1 MNDLLEAPTSSR
13 AAMFADDIKIFS
25 SIKSQDD
32 VIALQ
37 TDLGNLE
44 HWSTV
49 SGWSFNQPKGKRQ
62 MLAHKKV
69 PVASSYKLD
78 DSIVPS
84 TDSKRDLGVWVSSD
98 LTWKKQVNEQAARAN
113 KILEYVRRNT
123 VFIKNTA
130 ARRALYL
137 ALVRSRFGYAT
148 QVCMCM

>member
-1 MNDLLEAPTSSR
+1 MKDLLEAPTSSR

-25 SIKSQDD
+25 SLKSHDD

-49 SGWSFNQPKGKRQ
+49 SGRSFNQPKCKRQ

-78 DSIVPS
+78 DSIVSS
-84 TDSKRDLGVWVSSD
+84 TDSEQDLSVWVLS
-98 LTWKKQVNEQAARAN
+98 A
-113 KILEYVRRNT
+113 
-123 VFIKNTA
+123 
-130 ARRALYL
+130 
-137 ALVRSRFGYAT
+137 
-148 QVCMCM
+148 